1 MLEKKIVQVCE
12 SEKNTKKKMKLVFT
26 FSIMN
31 SPKEDKN
38 VFVMFDF
45 RIHFTFKQIYLTHVK
60 IILKSNNLLYKIFKK
75 KTPKR
80 IVKFLPYHLKSGFI
94 FLI

>member
-1 MLEKKIVQVCE
+1 MPEKKIVQVCE
-12 SEKNTKKKMKLVFT
+12 SERNTKKKIKLVLT
-26 FSIMN
+26 FSILN

-45 RIHFTFKQIYLTHVK
+45 RIHFTFMQIYLTRVK

-75 KTPKR
+75 TNEKNC
-80 IVKFLPYHLKSGFI
+80 
-94 FLI
+94 

>member
-1 MLEKKIVQVCE
+1 MAEKKIVQVCE
-12 SEKNTKKKMKLVFT
+12 SERNTEKNINLVLT
-26 FSIMN
+26 FSILN

-75 KTPKR
+75 KNTEKNC
-80 IVKFLPYHLKSGFI
+80 
-94 FLI
+94 